1 MRVFKNAWFGRFAR
15 KEKISADVLW
25 EAVDR
30 AEKGLVDADLGGG
43 VIKQRIARPGEG
55 KSKGYRSI
63 VLYRK
68 GDKAF
73 FVYGFPKSDLGNIR
87 DDEQEQF
94 KKAAKPILALS
105 DEQIRQ
111 LIENGQ
117 FEEVKKDG

>member
-15 KEKISADVLW
+15 KRKISEEVLW
-25 EAVDR
+25 DAVDR

-87 DDEQEQF
+87 GDEEEQF
-94 KKAAKPILALS
+94 KKAAKLILALS
-105 DEQIRQ
+105 DDQIRQ
-111 LIENGQ
+111 LIENWQ